1 MSENRGGERWKP
13 DVLGGH
19 FEQLTL
25 PLKPDIE
32 GEVVATLVRHTALR
46 PLDLRALPADGA
58 DVLYVHGWSDYFFQ
72 THLAEYWRSVGARFH
87 ALDLRK
93 YGRSLRDHQTPGFVD
108 DLAIYDEDIEAALTA
123 MGHGAPKPGPTVHA
137 GKRRPLILMGHSTG
151 GLTLS
156 LWAGA
161 ASGPGAGAR
170 AQQPLAGIPGAGDR
184 PRGDRPAVVLGAKVA
199 PLAQLPNVDLGF
211 YTRTV
216 SKEFDGEW
224 EYNMAW
230 RPERGFPTHPA
241 WLKAVL
247 FGHGTIAAGIDV
259 GAPVLSLMSARSTI
273 SLVWSP
279 AMMTSDIVLVVDDIA
294 VRSLR
299 LAPGVTVERLDGA
312 IHDVML
318 SAKPVRE
325 AAYAAITRWL
335 RGYFVH

>member
-46 PLDLRALPADGA
+46 PLDLRVLPADGA

-108 DLAIYDEDIEAALTA
+108 DLAIYDEDIEAALTV

-156 LWAGA
+156 LWAGRH
-161 ASGPGAGAR
+161 PGR
-170 AQQPLAGIPGAGDR
+170 AQALVLNSPWLEFQARGIGREVIA
-184 PRGDRPAVVLGAKVA
+184 PAVVLGAKVA

-211 YTRTV
+211 YTRSV

-279 AMMTSDIVLVVDDIA
+279 AMTTSDIVLVVDDIA

-335 RGYFVH
+335 HGYFQH

>member
-1 MSENRGGERWKP
+1 M
-13 DVLGGH
+13 LGGR
-19 FEQLTL
+19 FEQMTL

-32 GEVVATLVRHTALR
+32 GDVVATLVRYTALR

-72 THLAEYWRSVGARFH
+72 EHLAEYWRSMGARFY

-108 DLAIYDEDIEAALTA
+108 DLSVYDEDIEAALHA
-123 MGHGAPKPGPTVHA
+123 IGQGPPKPGPTVDV
-137 GKRRPLILMGHSTG
+137 GKKRPLILMGHSTG

-156 LWAGA
+156 LWAA
-161 ASGPGAGAR
+161 RHKSR
-170 AQQPLAGIPGAGDR
+170 AQALVLNSPWLEFQARGIGREVIA
-184 PRGDRPAVVLGAKVA
+184 PAVVLGAKVA
-199 PLAQLPNVDLGF
+199 PLKPLPNVDFGF

-224 EYNMAW
+224 EYNTKW
-230 RPERGFPTHPA
+230 RPLRGFTTYPA

-247 FGHGTIAAGIDV
+247 AGHGTVANGIDV
-259 GAPVLSLMSARSTI
+259 GAPVLSIMSARSTI
-273 SLVWSP
+273 SLTWSP

-299 LAPGVTVERLDGA
+299 LSPTVTVERLDGA
-312 IHDVML
+312 LHDVVL

-325 AAYAAITRWL
+325 AAYEAITRWL
-335 RGYFVH
+335 RGYFAH